1 MKQQL
6 EKPKDIPLC
15 IWLELSTQEK
25 LDRINNVE
33 LEMPY
38 PFVDYNKIP
47 FETLVEQLYRRYM
60 FLSNGDAYIINRLI
74 DFWKENN
81 KK

>member
-1 MKQQL
+1 MKQEL
-6 EKPKDIPLC
+6 IKPKDIGLC
-15 IWLELSTQEK
+15 HWRELSTQEK

-33 LEMPY
+33 VKMPY

-60 FLSNGDAYIINRLI
+60 FLSNGDAYVICKLI
-74 DFWKENN
+74 HFWKENN
-81 KK
+81 NK